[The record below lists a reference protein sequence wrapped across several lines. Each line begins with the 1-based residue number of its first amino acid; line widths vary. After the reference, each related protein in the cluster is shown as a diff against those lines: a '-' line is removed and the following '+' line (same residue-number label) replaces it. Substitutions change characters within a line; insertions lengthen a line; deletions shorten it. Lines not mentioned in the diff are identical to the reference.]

1 MSKEREITSELV
13 AELVTAGVLTGHKRS
28 KTHPR
33 MRQHIALNRNEIELL
48 DPESTITTLDA
59 AVKFIAEKLGTDG
72 LLMVVGTTAPAREAI
87 KAFARDLKY
96 PYVVTRWLGGTL
108 TNFKVISDRI
118 RYYVDLRDKKEKGEL
133 SKYTKKEQL
142 KFSEEI
148 GKMSVTFDG
157 LLKLTRLPS
166 VLLVVDP
173 KEHMTAIKEAVRL
186 NIPVVAIMDTNDDP
200 KLVTKPIFAND
211 HARDSISWVIA
222 KIKEGLELGKKKTS

>member
-48 DPESTITTLDA
+48 DPESTISSLDV

-72 LLMVVGTTAPAREAI
+72 LLMVAGTTAPAREAV
-87 KAFARDLKY
+87 KAFAHDFKY

-118 RYYVDLRDKKEKGEL
+118 RYYVDLRDKKERGEL

-148 GKMSVTFDG
+148 GKMSITFDG
-157 LLKLTRLPS
+157 LLRLTRLPN

-173 KEHMTAIKEAVRL
+173 MEHMTAIKEAVRL
-186 NIPVVAIMDTNDDP
+186 NIPVVAVMDTNDDP

-211 HARDSISWVIA
+211 HARDSIVWIMNE
-222 KIKEGLELGKKKTS
+222 IKKGLEQGRKK

>member
-48 DPESTITTLDA
+48 DPESTITSLDA

-72 LLMVVGTTAPAREAI
+72 LLMVVGTTAPAREAV

-108 TNFKVISDRI
+108 TNFKVISERI

-157 LLKLTRLPS
+157 LLKLTRTPN
-166 VLLVVDP
+166 VLLVIDP

-211 HARDSISWVIA
+211 HARDSISWIIT
-222 KIKEGLELGKKKTS
+222 KIQEGLGKKK

>member
-48 DPESTITTLDA
+48 DPESTISSLDT
-59 AVKFIAEKLGTDG
+59 AVKFIAEKLGPEG
-72 LLMVVGTTAPAREAI
+72 LLMVVGTTAPAREAV
-87 KAFARDLKY
+87 KAFAHDFKY

-108 TNFKVISDRI
+108 TNFKVISDRV

-148 GKMSVTFDG
+148 GKMSITFDG
-157 LLKLTRLPS
+157 LLRLTRLPN
-166 VLLVVDP
+166 VLLVIDP
-173 KEHMTAIKEAVRL
+173 KEHMTAIKEANRL
-186 NIPVVAIMDTNDDP
+186 HIPVVALIDTNDDP
-200 KLVTKPIFAND
+200 KLVTKPIFGND
-211 HARDSISWVIA
+211 HSKDSITWVIE
-222 KIKEGLELGKKKTS
+222 KVREGLEPLKKK

>member
-1 MSKEREITSELV
+1 MNKEREITNELV

-48 DPESTITTLDA
+48 DPESTLSSLDS
-59 AVKFIAEKLGTDG
+59 AVKFIAEKLGSDG
-72 LLMVVGTTAPAREAI
+72 LLLVVGTTAPAREAV
-87 KAFARDLKY
+87 KAFAHDFKY

-108 TNFKVISDRI
+108 TNFKVISDRV
-118 RYYVDLRDKKEKGEL
+118 RYYIDLREKKEKGEL
-133 SKYTKKEQL
+133 AKYTKKEQL

-157 LLKLTRLPS
+157 LLRLTRLPS
-166 VLLVVDP
+166 VLLVIDP
-173 KEHMTAIKEAVRL
+173 KEHMTAIREAHRL
-186 NIPVVAIMDTNDDP
+186 QIPVVAILDTNDDP

-211 HARDSISWVIA
+211 HSMNSITWIMGEIR
-222 KIKEGLELGKKKTS
+222 KGLEPLKKK

>member
-13 AELVTAGVLTGHKRS
+13 AELVTAGVITGHKRS

-48 DPESTITTLDA
+48 DPESTISSLDA
-59 AVKFIAEKLGTDG
+59 AVKFIAEKLGPDG
-72 LLMVVGTTAPAREAI
+72 LLMVVGTTAPAREAV
-87 KAFARDLKY
+87 KAFAHDFKY

-118 RYYVDLRDKKEKGEL
+118 RYYVDLRDKKERGEL
-133 SKYTKKEQL
+133 NKYTKKEQL

-157 LLKLTRLPS
+157 LLRLTRLPN
-166 VLLVVDP
+166 VLLVINPV
-173 KEHMTAIKEAVRL
+173 EHMTAIKEANRL
-186 NIPVVAIMDTNDDP
+186 NIPVVAVLDTNDDP

-211 HARDSISWVIA
+211 HARESIVWIMG
-222 KIKEGLELGKKKTS
+222 KIKEGLEQARKK